1 MKWDDDKTFR
11 CRNRRYPKEVVRN
24 GEIINVRNT
33 VLAKPCDTVSEC
45 LDDEDEAYCEAD
57 FNYSNGKKK
66 DCRANYSIFLNTK
79 CVQLSWQLSWR
90 CQFPLQT
97 FSCRF

>member
-1 MKWDDDKTFR
+1 M
-11 CRNRRYPKEVVRN
+11 RN

-57 FNYSNGKKK
+57 FTYSNGKKK
-66 DCRANYSIFLNTK
+66 ITELIIPFFFLNIK
-79 CVQLSWQLSWR
+79 RVQLSWQ
-90 CQFPLQT
+90 
-97 FSCRF
+97 